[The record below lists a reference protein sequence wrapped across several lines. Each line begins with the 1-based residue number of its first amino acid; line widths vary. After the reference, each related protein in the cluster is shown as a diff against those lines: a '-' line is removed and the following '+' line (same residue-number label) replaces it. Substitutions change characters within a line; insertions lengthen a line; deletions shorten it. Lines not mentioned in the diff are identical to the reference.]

1 MLILRAQAKSISP
14 DLWRAIGVGLAVA
27 VLFFV
32 VVGLVTG
39 AIDTPVLE
47 RQTPLLAIDYPIWVV
62 NAALLGALS
71 GLSVYARSRHITQ
84 GGTAI
89 FSGGFLA
96 AFAVS
101 CPLCNGL
108 LVAAFGA
115 AGVLNV
121 IEPGATVH
129 QRRHHAHPHRAAR
142 QALAHVPRRLRR
154 LRSGANGRDG
164 AATALAA
171 SASTPV
177 RARSPS
183 LSNAGAR
190 GSTLE
195 R

>member
-1 MLILRAQAKSISP
+1 MTLRAQARSISP
-14 DLWRAIGVGLAVA
+14 ELLRAVGVGLVVA

-71 GLSVYARSRHITQ
+71 GLSVYARSRRVTQ
-84 GGTAI
+84 TGTAI

-108 LVAAFGA
+108 LVAAFGT

-121 IEPGATVH
+121 IEPARPFINVATMLILTVLLV
-129 QRRHHAHPHRAAR
+129 RRWRTLRADCA
-142 QALAHVPRRLRR
+142 
-154 LRSGANGRDG
+154 SCE
-164 AATALAA
+164 AAPTA
-171 SASTPV
+171 TTE
-177 RARSPS
+177 PS
-183 LSNAGAR
+183 QP
-190 GSTLE
+190 
-195 R
+195 

>member
-1 MLILRAQAKSISP
+1 MMSLPAQAKSISP
-14 DLWRAIGVGLAVA
+14 DLWRATGAGLVVA

-71 GLSVYARSRHITQ
+71 GLSVYARSRRITQ
-84 GGTAI
+84 SGTAI

-108 LVAAFGA
+108 LVAAFGT

-121 IEPGATVH
+121 IEPARPFINVATM
-129 QRRHHAHPHRAAR
+129 
-142 QALAHVPRRLRR
+142 LIL
-154 LRSGANGRDG
+154 
-164 AATALAA
+164 TALLVRRWRAYRADCAAFEVEPTAA
-171 SASTPV
+171 S
-177 RARSPS
+177 
-183 LSNAGAR
+183 
-190 GSTLE
+190 
-195 R
+195 

>member
-1 MLILRAQAKSISP
+1 MVTLRAQAKSISP
-14 DLWRAIGVGLAVA
+14 DQWRAVGVGLVVA

-47 RQTPLLAIDYPIWVV
+47 RQTQLLAIDYPIWVV

-71 GLSVYARSRHITQ
+71 GLSVYARSRRITQ
-84 GGTAI
+84 SGTAI

-108 LVAAFGA
+108 LVAAFGT

-121 IEPGATVH
+121 IEPARPFINVATM
-129 QRRHHAHPHRAAR
+129 
-142 QALAHVPRRLRR
+142 LI
-154 LRSGANGRDG
+154 
-164 AATALAA
+164 LAA
-171 SASTPV
+171 LLIRRWRTF
-177 RARSPS
+177 RADCVSCEVAPTAAPEPPQS
-183 LSNAGAR
+183 
-190 GSTLE
+190 
-195 R
+195 

>member
-1 MLILRAQAKSISP
+1 MLTLRAQAKSLSP
-14 DLWRAIGVGLAVA
+14 ELWRAIGAGVAVA

-71 GLSVYARSRHITQ
+71 GLSVYARSRRITQ
-84 GGTAI
+84 SGTAI
-89 FSGGFLA
+89 YSGGFLA

-108 LVAAFGA
+108 LVAVFGT

-121 IEPGATVH
+121 IEPARPFINVATMLILTALLV
-129 QRRHHAHPHRAAR
+129 RRWRTFRADCASCEVEP
-142 QALAHVPRRLRR
+142 A
-154 LRSGANGRDG
+154 
-164 AATALAA
+164 AATEMPQA
-171 SASTPV
+171 
-177 RARSPS
+177 
-183 LSNAGAR
+183 
-190 GSTLE
+190 
-195 R
+195 

>member
-1 MLILRAQAKSISP
+1 MLLLARSKSLSP
-14 DLWRAIGVGLAVA
+14 DLWRAVAVGLAVA

-39 AIDTPVLE
+39 AIDTPILE
-47 RQTPLLAIDYPIWVV
+47 RQTQLLAIDYPIWVV
-62 NAALLGALS
+62 NAALLGVLS
-71 GLSVYARSRHITQ
+71 GLSVYARSRRITQ

-121 IEPGATVH
+121 IEP
-129 QRRHHAHPHRAAR
+129 AR
-142 QALAHVPRRLRR
+142 PFI
-154 LRSGANGRDG
+154 N
-164 AATALAA
+164 AATMPIL
-171 SASTPV
+171 TVLLV
-177 RARSPS
+177 RRWRTFRADCESCEVAPIAMTEPPR
-183 LSNAGAR
+183 
-190 GSTLE
+190 T
-195 R
+195 

>member
-1 MLILRAQAKSISP
+1 MMTLRAQAKSLSP
-14 DLWRAIGVGLAVA
+14 ELWRAIGAGLAVA

-71 GLSVYARSRHITQ
+71 GLSVYARSRRITQ
-84 GGTAI
+84 TGTAI
-89 FSGGFLA
+89 YSGGFLA

-108 LVAAFGA
+108 LVGLFGT

-121 IEPGATVH
+121 IEPARPFINVATMLILIVLLV
-129 QRRHHAHPHRAAR
+129 RRWRTFRADCA
-142 QALAHVPRRLRR
+142 ACEVAPT
-154 LRSGANGRDG
+154 
-164 AATALAA
+164 AATEPPL
-171 SASTPV
+171 P
-177 RARSPS
+177 
-183 LSNAGAR
+183 
-190 GSTLE
+190 
-195 R
+195 

>member
-1 MLILRAQAKSISP
+1 MLTLRAQAKSISP

-39 AIDTPVLE
+39 AIDTPALE

-62 NAALLGALS
+62 NAVLLGALS
-71 GLSVYARSRHITQ
+71 GLSVYARSRRVTQ
-84 GGTAI
+84 TGTAI

-108 LVAAFGA
+108 LVGLFGT

-121 IEPGATVH
+121 IEPARPFINVATMVI
-129 QRRHHAHPHRAAR
+129 
-142 QALAHVPRRLRR
+142 L
-154 LRSGANGRDG
+154 
-164 AATALAA
+164 TALLIRRWRTFRADCAA
-171 SASTPV
+171 CETEP
-177 RARSPS
+177 
-183 LSNAGAR
+183 LAGA
-190 GSTLE
+190 GTPQ
-195 R
+195 

>member
-1 MLILRAQAKSISP
+1 MMTLRTHAKSVP
-14 DLWRAIGVGLAVA
+14 PELWRAIGAGLAVA

-71 GLSVYARSRHITQ
+71 GLSVYARSRRITQ
-84 GGTAI
+84 TGTAI
-89 FSGGFLA
+89 YSGGFLA

-108 LVAAFGA
+108 LVGLFGT

-121 IEPGATVH
+121 IEPARPFINVATMLILTVLLV
-129 QRRHHAHPHRAAR
+129 RRWRTFRADCA
-142 QALAHVPRRLRR
+142 ACEVTPT
-154 LRSGANGRDG
+154 
-164 AATALAA
+164 AATE
-171 SASTPV
+171 
-177 RARSPS
+177 SP
-183 LSNAGAR
+183 LP
-190 GSTLE
+190 
-195 R
+195 

>member
-1 MLILRAQAKSISP
+1 MTLRAQSKALSP
-14 DLWRAIGVGLAVA
+14 ELWRAIGVGLVVA

-71 GLSVYARSRHITQ
+71 GLSVYARSRRVTQ
-84 GGTAI
+84 TGTAI

-108 LVAAFGA
+108 LVAAFGT

-121 IEPGATVH
+121 IEPARPFINVATMLILTVLLV
-129 QRRHHAHPHRAAR
+129 RRWRTFRADCESCETA
-142 QALAHVPRRLRR
+142 
-154 LRSGANGRDG
+154 SM
-164 AATALAA
+164 AT
-171 SASTPV
+171 TE
-177 RARSPS
+177 PS
-183 LSNAGAR
+183 QP
-190 GSTLE
+190 
-195 R
+195 